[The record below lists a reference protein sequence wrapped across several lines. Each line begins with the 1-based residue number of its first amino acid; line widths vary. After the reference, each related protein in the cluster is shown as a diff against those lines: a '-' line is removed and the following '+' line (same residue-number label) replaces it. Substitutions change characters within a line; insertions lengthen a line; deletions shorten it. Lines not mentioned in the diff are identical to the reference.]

1 MGPTRLLQGRQRTA
15 LSANILRLLVG
26 CTLIAGLVLR
36 LKRAWADVP
45 TIILEATP
53 DDAFY
58 YFGIARNIATGHNV
72 TFDGEHLTN
81 GFHPLWAALLTPFY
95 LVTDSSELPIHLGLS
110 MSAVFDVGT
119 ILLIFLIVRALTEDE
134 WSALLSSFVY
144 AVHPYFVVQAVNGL
158 ETGVSVFM
166 VAIIT
171 WLFVRLALR
180 QTPPSGCEY
189 VVLGIAGGCAVL
201 ARTDTILILIP
212 VVLYLMIRARGPGL
226 GAGVVVA
233 GSGLLVVL
241 PWLIW
246 SLVSFGTVI
255 QVSGIAVPDVE
266 RQVFLAANGDSFI
279 TQLEQAWDV
288 THTALLVDLPNLY
301 LVPNSASRVPLLATG
316 GALLCFMLVAPL
328 SPRRST
334 FRALAVLAL
343 PLAGV
348 LAALLFHSAIRWHL
362 RPWYFGPM
370 GLFGTIALGITLAYV
385 AAVVRNTRFAG
396 LLSRLKPVGSTE
408 EINTPLAI
416 SQPVDMSLS
425 RSSMVAGVYLLA
437 FVAILSVLAVRTN
450 QWIDPLPHRVNQLEA
465 AEWLEANT
473 SEGARIGS
481 FNAGIVGY
489 FSERTVINLDGA
501 VNNKAYEARRER
513 LLLGYI
519 CDEKIEYLVDLKLD
533 LWIGMSCPDQPTL
546 RFERVA
552 TVGVLL
558 GYFGGGQV
566 AILRLSPTP

>member
-1 MGPTRLLQGRQRTA
+1 M
-15 LSANILRLLVG
+15 
-26 CTLIAGLVLR
+26 
-36 LKRAWADVP
+36 
-45 TIILEATP
+45 
-53 DDAFY
+53 
-58 YFGIARNIATGHNV
+58 
-72 TFDGEHLTN
+72 
-81 GFHPLWAALLTPFY
+81 
-95 LVTDSSELPIHLGLS
+95 
-110 MSAVFDVGT
+110 
-119 ILLIFLIVRALTEDE
+119 
-134 WSALLSSFVY
+134 
-144 AVHPYFVVQAVNGL
+144 
-158 ETGVSVFM
+158 
-166 VAIIT
+166 
-171 WLFVRLALR
+171 
-180 QTPPSGCEY
+180 
-189 VVLGIAGGCAVL
+189 
-201 ARTDTILILIP
+201 
-212 VVLYLMIRARGPGL
+212 
-226 GAGVVVA
+226 
-233 GSGLLVVL
+233 
-241 PWLIW
+241 
-246 SLVSFGTVI
+246 
-255 QVSGIAVPDVE
+255 
-266 RQVFLAANGDSFI
+266 
-279 TQLEQAWDV
+279 
-288 THTALLVDLPNLY
+288 
-301 LVPNSASRVPLLATG
+301 
-316 GALLCFMLVAPL
+316 
-328 SPRRST
+328 
-334 FRALAVLAL
+334 LAL

-385 AAVVRNTRFAG
+385 AAVVRNTKFAG

-408 EINTPLAI
+408 EIKTPLAI
-416 SQPVDMSLS
+416 RQPVGMSLS

-473 SEGARIGS
+473 DERARIGS

-501 VNNKAYEARRER
+501 VNNKAYEARRDR

-566 AILRLSPTP
+566 NILRLSPTP